1 MITMMAI
8 PRHSLYLPEV
18 SNEIIFAR
26 DISERRPKREGFACV
41 LLFRIRG
48 LFIFWGRRKGWKKRG
63 TTKPGGAS
71 WRELPEKDKLL
82 SCCATDQVPGGGR
95 DMEGG
100 GSLGKVWVK
109 RRTGR
114 LAYFNE
120 NGFRIYANR
129 FFFFHP
135 ETMYFLR
142 Y

>member
-109 RRTGR
+109 GRTGR

-120 NGFRIYANR
+120 SGFRIYTNR
-129 FFFFHP
+129 L
-135 ETMYFLR
+135 YFSKS
-142 Y
+142 